1 MTTKKC
7 TKKVSCSCKVVVLLI
22 KPINFL
28 NFNFKIESQ
37 EIAFGLIKQ
46 DSVMRGAVRQK
57 FNNVLTA
64 KPWLTK
70 LES

>member
-1 MTTKKC
+1 MAAVT
-7 TKKVSCSCKVVVLLI
+7 SCENTLLI
-22 KPINFL
+22 FFFHF
-28 NFNFKIESQ
+28 NFNIESI

-46 DSVMRGAVRQK
+46 DSVMRGAVRRK
-57 FNNVLTA
+57 FNHILTA

>member
-1 MTTKKC
+1 MTAKKC
-7 TKKVSCSCKVVVLLI
+7 TKKVCCTCKVVVLLI

-28 NFNFKIESQ
+28 NFNFNIESK
-37 EIAFGLIKQ
+37 EIVIGLIKQ

-57 FNNVLTA
+57 FNHVLTA